1 MMQQIRDGLKGPVIY
16 VALVLIIGVPF
27 AFSGIQGYL
36 QSTTDPVVAKIG
48 DAKITQAQL
57 RTAFDQR
64 YRQLQQLLGEKFRA
78 DQVNSAKMRE
88 AVLNDMV
95 QESLLRQYA
104 RNTGYR
110 ASDLAL
116 RDYLV
121 QIPAFQDGGKFS
133 PDRYRELLTRAGQT
147 PERFE
152 TQTRDALMVDQ
163 IRSAVLG
170 SSFVTAAEA
179 ESRARLQNQR
189 REFAWLRFDLA
200 LNLAATTVGD
210 DEVAKRYDEKK
221 ASYQAPERIKL
232 AYVQLSLDA
241 LQKAAAPTPDMLKTL
256 YEAEKATRFSTPEVR
271 HAAHILV
278 SFGAD
283 KAAAQKKA
291 ENLYAKLK
299 GGADFAA
306 LAKDNSDDTG
316 SKAKGGDVGKVKRGD
331 KLFPDQF
338 ETALFALGKAGAIS
352 EPVETEF
359 GFHIIR
365 LIELQ
370 PARTQAFE
378 EAEVQKTLTEL
389 FQQSD
394 AQKHFQELSA
404 KLEEKAFD
412 LPTSLDPVAKELG
425 LKVETTDWF
434 TRAGGAGIAANQ
446 AVIAAAF
453 SPEVLTSNENSKPIA
468 LDATHL
474 VVVRKAEYEAPR
486 QRELAEVAASIRDEL
501 KTEKARAKAKADA
514 DAALAA
520 LASGKSLEAVATA
533 ASVSVQAPAPIRRD
547 ASTLSRALVEALFKL
562 PRPAGDKPSLGE
574 ATLEGGE
581 IAVLVLVKVDDSL
594 DDKAR
599 DAARSDVA
607 SARDARGGAEFAAYR
622 AALQKRIDVDVKPL
636 PKDDT
641 AAP

>member
-1 MMQQIRDGLKGPVIY
+1 VP
-16 VALVLIIGVPF
+16 IIGVPF

-48 DAKITQAQL
+48 DTKITQAQL
-57 RTAFDQR
+57 RSAFDQR
-64 YRQLQQLLGEKFRA
+64 YRQLQQMLGDQFRA
-78 DQVNSAKMRE
+78 DQINSARLRE
-88 AVLNDMV
+88 SVLNDMV

-104 RNTGYR
+104 RKTGYR

-116 RDYLV
+116 RDYLL

-133 PDRYRELLTRAGQT
+133 ADRYHELLTRAGQT

-152 TQTRDALMVDQ
+152 AQSRDALMVDQ
-163 IRSAVLG
+163 IRTAVLG
-170 SSFVTAAEA
+170 SSFVTPAEA
-179 ESRARLQNQR
+179 DGRARLQNQR
-189 REFAWLRFDLA
+189 RDFAWLRFDPAKSLA
-200 LNLAATTVGD
+200 TISVGD

-232 AYVQLSLDA
+232 AYVQLSLDD
-241 LQKAAAPTPDMLKTL
+241 LQKAAAPTPEMLKTL

-283 KAAAQKKA
+283 KAAAKKKA
-291 ENLYAKLK
+291 EDLYAKLK

-306 LAKDNSDDTG
+306 LAKDNSDDSG
-316 SKAKGGDVGKVKRGD
+316 SKNKGGDVGQVKRGD
-331 KLFPDQF
+331 KLFPEQF
-338 ETALFALGKAGAIS
+338 ERALFGLGKAGEIS

-365 LIELQ
+365 LVELQ

-378 EAEVQKTLTEL
+378 EAAVQKTLTEL

-394 AQKHFQELSA
+394 AQRHFQELST

-434 TRAGGAGIAANQ
+434 TRAGGAGVAANQ

-453 SPEVLTSNENSKPIA
+453 SPDVLTSNENSKPITI
-468 LDATHL
+468 DATHL

-486 QRELAEVAASIRDEL
+486 QRELAEVSASIRDEL

-520 LASGKSLEAVATA
+520 LGEGKAIAAVATA
-533 ASVSVQAPAPIRRD
+533 AGVAVQSPGPIKRD
-547 ASTLSRALVEALFKL
+547 ASNLSRALVDAVFKL
-562 PRPAGDKPSLGE
+562 PRPAGDQPSTGV

-581 IAVLVLVKVDDSL
+581 IAVLALSKVDDSI
-594 DDKAR
+594 DDKAKE
-599 DAARSDVA
+599 AAKAEIA

-622 AALQKRIDVDVKPL
+622 AALHKRIDVDVKPL
-636 PKDDT
+636 PKDDNT
-641 AAP
+641 AP